1 MQLEH
6 SAPSYPSAHQLAT
19 RPCRGTHRSSTASRA
34 SLSVTWR
41 VRWLAA
47 VSVAPQLCLRMHI
60 HQQLSLGAAG
70 EAVGD
75 HWRSGWWWRPWL
87 RQPPQRT
94 PAVQTQPAE
103 QLERP
108 TPPRSAKA
116 ALQLEELPPARPFP
130 SSVFLDKNRRDIGKS
145 QSIWTDF
152 KMETAGSRASA
163 PQPSRQASGQC
174 ASAAARCSA
183 QPSTAAAAN
192 SAHELTLRDALYL
205 PCHARNASLMMRRAR
220 H

>member
-1 MQLEH
+1 
-6 SAPSYPSAHQLAT
+6 
-19 RPCRGTHRSSTASRA
+19 
-34 SLSVTWR
+34 
-41 VRWLAA
+41 
-47 VSVAPQLCLRMHI
+47 MHI

-145 QSIWTDF
+145 QSMCTDS
-152 KMETAGSRASA
+152 KMETAGSRR
-163 PQPSRQASGQC
+163 SRSPVRLQ
-174 ASAAARCSA
+174 AAARG
-183 QPSTAAAAN
+183 
-192 SAHELTLRDALYL
+192 
-205 PCHARNASLMMRRAR
+205 RRR
-220 H
+220 GHR